1 MASEKYT
8 GLVTLRTSGD
18 KMTIDIAVPTG
29 TRLRDTL
36 KVADIVKAEAVRKF
50 QPGPCNACHSG
61 RDFRLREL
69 ARVLPAKMGKN
80 MAAFDLRSGKLI
92 G

>member
-8 GLVTLRTSGD
+8 GLITLKTSGNTT
-18 KMTIDIAVPTG
+18 TIDIAVPTG

-36 KVADIVKAEAVRKF
+36 KVVDIVKAEAIRKF